1 MDSFIVI
8 DKPKGLTSHDVC
20 NKLKRIFNTSHIGHT
35 GTLDPNTTGV
45 LVVAINKACKLMPL
59 LLEHTKEYNTTVLF
73 GKSSDTLDIT
83 GNILEDKKCDIDL
96 NSLDKA
102 ILELK
107 EQKYQIPPKYSS
119 IKVNGKKLY
128 EYARAGKEVE
138 IAKRDVTIYSL
149 KRTSDIYEIDGY
161 KCVDLYMKVSKGFYV
176 RSLCRDLGQILG
188 VPSLMAELDR
198 ESSGDFNK
206 SMAIKLDDPNIL
218 NKTISIKD
226 VFKNLESL
234 TVNDY
239 MKKLILNGVVLD
251 ERQIKTDKPFMVY
264 NNDKLIAIY
273 DVYKEFKYKPVVLFK
288 E

>member
-8 DKPKGLTSHDVC
+8 NKPKGLTSHDVC
-20 NKLKRIFNTSHIGHT
+20 NRLKRIFNTSHIGHT

-59 LLEHTKEYNTTVLF
+59 LIEHDKEYNTTVLF

-102 ILELK
+102 ILELS
-107 EQKYQIPPKYSS
+107 EQKYQLPPKYSS

-138 IAKRDVTIYSL
+138 IAKRAVTIYDL
-149 KRTSDIYEIDGY
+149 RRTSNIYEIDGY
-161 KCVDLYMKVSKGFYV
+161 KCVNLYMKVSKGFYV
-176 RSLCRDLGQILG
+176 RSLCRDLGQLLD
-188 VPSLMAELDR
+188 VPSLMLDLDR
-198 ESSGDFNK
+198 ESSGAFIKD
-206 SMAIKLDDPNIL
+206 MAVSIDDPDIL
-218 NKTISIKD
+218 NKTISIEE
-226 VFKNLESL
+226 VFSDLESL

-251 ERQIKTDKPFMVY
+251 ERQIKTDKPFKVY

-273 DVYKEFKYKPVVLFK
+273 DIYKEYKYKPVVLFK